1 MQIKCRVLWNVVKLN
16 INQFAFVCL
25 FLFQV
30 SSNFELQMQ
39 WLKLRGMTTWRLNK
53 FEIIH
58 QLNGSFNGLLF
69 WVRSCSEIAWKL
81 LWKCV
86 GAIRTALK
94 LNRCGRWK
102 MLQRIALQ
110 CQRICVNVV
119 LKLLWICSETA
130 PVSIYWTIWNRMPEN
145 LSESFWNCSVTA
157 LVSRLPGLKLATA
170 LKLLWE
176 LIECHQLQWRADEL
190 EIRRWIGAGCG
201 QCVLFKWKHNQS
213 TAPTNRANKS
223 KHHQQQL
230 PLINDNECS
239 FTPTLEYFSAID
251 SKIPSQ
257 CSSITVDLEMSL
269 QKS

>member
-1 MQIKCRVLWNVVKLN
+1 MVCCSGCGAAPKLPGN
-16 INQFAFVCL
+16 
-25 FLFQV
+25 
-30 SSNFELQMQ
+30 
-39 WLKLRGMTTWRLNK
+39 
-53 FEIIH
+53 
-58 QLNGSFNGLLF
+58 
-69 WVRSCSEIAWKL
+69 CSESALVQLEL
-81 LWKCV
+81 LGYWIVADAGRCFKESLCSV
-86 GAIRTALK
+86 REFALTSFW
-94 LNRCGRWK
+94 N
-102 MLQRIALQ
+102 
-110 CQRICVNVV
+110 
-119 LKLLWICSETA
+119 CSETA

-157 LVSRLPGLKLATA
+157 LASRLSGLKLATA